1 MARLSASW
9 FTATILTL
17 SLSTAPVALAQQQQQ
32 QPEATWSQEDMGR
45 IVKQVRSKLASLT
58 SYSVFDWIT
67 LGSTERP
74 SCSTAM
80 PPGPSS
86 RRMPVMP

>member
-9 FTATILTL
+9 FTATILVL

-58 SYSVFDWIT
+58 NYSVFDWIT
-67 LGSTERP
+67 FGVHGRLRLPAHPQGR
-74 SCSTAM
+74 C
-80 PPGPSS
+80 
-86 RRMPVMP
+86 R